1 MLPSDTGD
9 CGTSTRFSLT
19 PSDGSAELNHWTE
32 AWGGVRGWGEGE
44 GEGWGWGEVSGVEIR
59 GKG

>member
-32 AWGGVRGWGEGE
+32 AWGGVR
-44 GEGWGWGEVSGVEIR
+44 VGVEVDMRVRVGDGVR
-59 GKG
+59 G